1 MINHL
6 LAGEKVPVYGT
17 GENIREWIHV
27 RDHSV
32 ALQRILLSGK
42 EGTVYNIGSK
52 NRISNL
58 ELLNKVV
65 KILGIKR
72 ESWEFVRDRKGHDA
86 RYALDSEKIRTELGW
101 KDKIDFEVGLAS
113 TVEWYKNWFR
123 EFGNPY

>member
-32 ALQRILLSGK
+32 ALQRILSSGI

-65 KILGIKR
+65 KILGIKG

-101 KDKIDFEVGLAS
+101 KPSYTFDELVS
-113 TVEWYKNWFR
+113 EMVEEDCK
-123 EFGNPY
+123 